1 MVERLKILYNKFLD
15 YLAKKSDIHSEL
27 KKQLKESRK
36 AIDEL
41 TLSNT
46 KLEEQLQKEQESG
59 KKTDEL
65 YQQSLKSNQESEEK
79 NKQLSKLNQGLER
92 KIQALTE
99 QTNNFK
105 QKYESELQLR
115 TETEKKNKELLSG
128 SEFYDSLFRVSED
141 IIITLDKDFKIKQLS
156 LAAEDMLDCQKEDLI
171 GKSLEAI
178 SDEKECKYFCDRLSE
193 LIQTGFYDKMNS
205 KFEIKGKKDIYM
217 ADTRIIKT
225 NGADY
230 KEAIIR
236 LEPESSWKRS
246 ITAVG
251 KGMSKLLRKEG
262 KMLSIDK
269 IPEHLTLN
277 YVKNNIVKKAVIHV
291 TAIEEYAQ
299 VCANL
304 VKTERADDEA
314 IDYLIH
320 YQKQWC
326 KEKPN
331 KIIYIGVSKDIYQKF
346 EEKGILDII
355 KCVYKRPEKKQKK

>member
-1 MVERLKILYNKFLD
+1 MFKELYNKFLD
-15 YLAKKSDIHSEL
+15 YLAKKSDIYSEL
-27 KKQLKESRK
+27 EK
-36 AIDEL
+36 
-41 TLSNT
+41 
-46 KLEEQLQKEQESG
+46 QLQKEQESG

-65 YQQSLKSNQESEEK
+65 YQKSLKSNQESEEK
-79 NKQLSKLNQGLER
+79 NKQLSELNQGLER
-92 KIQALTE
+92 KIQTLTG
-99 QTNNFK
+99 QITNSE
-105 QKYESELQLR
+105 QKYKSELQLR
-115 TETEKKNKELLSG
+115 TRAEKKNKELLNESK
-128 SEFYDSLFRVSED
+128 FYESLFGVSED
-141 IIITLDKDFKIKQLS
+141 IIIMLDKDFKIKHLS
-156 LAAEDMLDCQKEDLI
+156 LAAEDMLDCRKEDII

-178 SDEKECKYFCDRLSE
+178 SDEKECKDFYDRLSE

-205 KFEIKGKKDIYM
+205 KFEIKDKKYTYM

-225 NGADY
+225 NGVDY

-269 IPEHLTLN
+269 IPEHLTLD
-277 YVKNNIVKKAVIHV
+277 YVKNNIVKKAVIRV
-291 TAIEEYAQ
+291 TAMEEYVQ

-304 VKTERADDEA
+304 VKTEKADDEA
-314 IDYLIH
+314 IDYLVH

-326 KEKPN
+326 EEKPN

-346 EEKGILDII
+346 EEKGILDIT
-355 KCVYKRPEKKQKK
+355 KCVYKRPEKKQKNKI